1 LKSGARVNTL
11 RQTRRLA
18 RRCEE
23 EKMRRSTGLV
33 AVALAAAVSLTACGS
48 SSGGGGGSSTN
59 TGGSSGSSS
68 GKLSKPLKVGILFE
82 VPGESQVAVADY
94 ANIGELAVKDL
105 NKAGGVGGQQVE
117 MKRLP
122 VSAIDP
128 QKAAS
133 DFLAMVDWKP
143 DVIVGFPS
151 STIDAVVPQITRA
164 GIPVLTPVEDKT
176 TLKGSSTGSD
186 FLWILPPVVTSI
198 PQRAAQYMV
207 QEGKANKVAEI
218 NTNES
223 YGLNSSDAFNAEIK
237 KLGKSV
243 ASQQKISPTATDLT
257 SQVLGIGDA
266 DWLAAWIYPNEF
278 GVLDKQLKQ
287 NGKSLKVV
295 GSGSA
300 ELAFGFGSLKP
311 GQTAGD
317 YYAVLGC
324 NPEAPA
330 SGSKLETVVSNYKA
344 AYPKAAVPFSQ
355 AISVYD
361 GVNIAAKA
369 AEAAGSTDPGKINDQ
384 LKNISYSGAC
394 GEYKADG
401 AHVMSH
407 SLQVVHFGAKAETVK
422 TYTNEPLSSGDDA
435 K

>member
-1 LKSGARVNTL
+1 M
-11 RQTRRLA
+11 RQFG
-18 RRCEE
+18 
-23 EKMRRSTGLV
+23 KRSSVAATVAIV
-33 AVALAAAVSLTACGS
+33 AVVTMTACGS
-48 SSGGGGGSSTN
+48 SGSSGNSGSGGGGGGGADTSASA
-59 TGGSSGSSS
+59 GGSFSRS
-68 GKLSKPLKVGILFE
+68 LKVGLLFE

-94 ANIGELAVKDL
+94 ANVGELAVKAL
-105 NKAGGVGGQQVE
+105 NDTGGVGGKQVE

-122 VSAIDP
+122 VSALDP

-133 DFLAMVDWKP
+133 NFLAMVDWKP
-143 DVIVGFPS
+143 DVIIGFPS

-207 QEGKANKVAEI
+207 DEGKASQIAEI
-218 NTNES
+218 NTNET
-223 YGLNSSDAFNAEIK
+223 YGLNSSEAFNAEIK

-257 SQVLGIGDA
+257 SQVLSIGDA
-266 DWLAAWIYPNEF
+266 DWLAGWVYPNEF

-287 NGKSLKVV
+287 NGKSLKVI

-311 GQTAGD
+311 GDTAGD

-324 NPEAPA
+324 NPENAKA
-330 SGSKLETVVSNYKA
+330 GSLLAKVVSDYKA

-355 AISVYD
+355 AVSAYD
-361 GVNIAAKA
+361 GVMIAAKA
-369 AEAAGSTDPGKINDQ
+369 AEAVGAPDAGKINDQ
-384 LKNISYSGAC
+384 LETVTYSGAC
-394 GEYKADG
+394 GDYKADG
-401 AHVMSH
+401 AHVMGH
-407 SLQVVHFGAKAETVK
+407 TLDIVHFGKQTETVK

-435 K
+435 

>member
-1 LKSGARVNTL
+1 
-11 RQTRRLA
+11 
-18 RRCEE
+18 
-23 EKMRRSTGLV
+23 MRRSTGF
-33 AVALAAAVSLTACGS
+33 AAAALAAAVSLAACGS
-48 SSGGGGGSSTN
+48 SSGGGSNPAAN
-59 TGGSSGSSS
+59 TSNGGSSG
-68 GKLSKPLKVGILFE
+68 GAFSKPLKVGILFE

-143 DVIVGFPS
+143 DVIIGFPS

-176 TLKGSSTGSD
+176 TLKASSTGSD
-186 FLWILPPVVTSI
+186 LLWILPPVVTSI
-198 PQRAAQYMV
+198 PQRAAQYLV
-207 QEGKANKVAEI
+207 QDGKANKIAEI
-218 NTNES
+218 NTNET

-300 ELAFGFGSLKP
+300 ELAFGFGSLKV
-311 GQTAGD
+311 GQSAGD

-330 SGSKLETVVSNYKA
+330 TGSALATVVANYKA

-369 AEAAGSTDPGKINDQ
+369 AEAAGSTDPSKINDQ
-384 LKNISYSGAC
+384 LKNIRYSGAC
-394 GEYKADG
+394 GDYKADG
-401 AHVMSH
+401 AHVMGH
-407 SLQVVHFGAKAETVK
+407 SLDIVHFGKTVTTVK
-422 TYTNEPLSSGDDA
+422 TYVNQPLSSGDDA